1 MGMKVT
7 YNPLAKVF
15 SVKWNI
21 RVEMESGK
29 YNSFNVPGWILP
41 QNLDKIFVS
50 DVSMV
55 NAPSWQFIEFLNCIV
70 G

>member
-29 YNSFNVPGWILP
+29 YNSFNVPGSIFP
-41 QNLDKIFVS
+41 QNLDKSFVF

-55 NAPSWQFIEFLNCIV
+55 NAPSWQFVEFWNSTE